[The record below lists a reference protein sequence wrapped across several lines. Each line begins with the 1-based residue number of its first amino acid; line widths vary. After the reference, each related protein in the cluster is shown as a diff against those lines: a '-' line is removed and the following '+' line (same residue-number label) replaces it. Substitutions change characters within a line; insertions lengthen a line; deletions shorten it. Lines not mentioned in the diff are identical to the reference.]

1 MCPTVADHSEQSGCR
16 NGLFKGSLGKR
27 RSLRGGRGWRRV
39 SRRGDAGLP
48 LKGEWTR
55 QVPHVESPGAA
66 RVLVHACVCVCVRV
80 CAHVCVCSHQED
92 CGCNLWVLLED

>member
-1 MCPTVADHSEQSGCR
+1 M
-16 NGLFKGSLGKR
+16 
-27 RSLRGGRGWRRV
+27 

-66 RVLVHACVCVCVRV
+66 RVLVHACVGVCVCVCVRMCV
-80 CAHVCVCSHQED
+80 CARTRKTVGVI
-92 CGCNLWVLLED
+92 CGFCWKIKLIF